1 MDIQQRHDI
10 RIEPAPAKFDLDP
23 DPPTPGMRTTEFWL
37 SLAAVAAV
45 LAAVVATDDPWARAA
60 GWMFAAVIVS
70 CYVVSRGLAKLAAG
84 RRSGPL
90 LADLRMQPRGSEPDD
105 VAPHR

>member
-1 MDIQQRHDI
+1 MRTQQRHEI

-23 DPPTPGMRTTEFWL
+23 EPPTPGMRTTEFWL
-37 SLAAVAAV
+37 SLVAVAAV

-60 GWMFAAVIVS
+60 GWMFAAVMVS

-84 RRSGPL
+84 RSAAAR
-90 LADLRMQPRGSEPDD
+90 LADRRAGDTAD
-105 VAPHR
+105 APGEATRR